1 MQPTSVV
8 TLGTTGQPAGYVLA
22 VKLRQEPDTFK
33 RQASWRAVS
42 LLTGIA
48 GATLTRKA
56 LTVIWT
62 KAGSSDGGAPVLD
75 PADRRFS
82 WKDALLWVVTVGVG
96 VSIARLVSARLAVA
110 GWEVATGT
118 LPPGVEEPVEV

>member
-1 MQPTSVV
+1 M
-8 TLGTTGQPAGYVLA
+8 TLDTTEREAGYLLA
-22 VKLRQEPDTFK
+22 VKLREKPDTFK

-42 LLTGIA
+42 LLTGVA
-48 GATLTRKA
+48 GAALTRKLLIA
-56 LTVIWT
+56 IWS
-62 KAGSSDGGAPVLD
+62 AVSSREDSRPPVLD

-82 WKDALLWVVTVGVG
+82 WRQAVLWAATVGVG
-96 VSIARLVSARLAVA
+96 VSLARLVSARVAVA